1 MDTFSLFLTLGLYIF
16 FVGIY
21 HKYQKTWLNPL
32 LLSALSIILI
42 LIITQTSYK
51 SYHEGVKFITLL
63 LGPATVSL
71 AVPLYENKKLIKLY
85 YRQIFVSIVSGVLAH
100 AITLIVLKYI
110 LDLSYEIFVTSIPKS
125 VTTAIAK
132 DISAQS
138 GGLVEITIALV
149 IITGV
154 FGAIIS
160 DTVFKRLN
168 IKSSISKGLALGVA
182 AHAVGT
188 SKAVEK
194 GQIEACMA
202 TIALILTGIFTVLI
216 SPLILLLFG

>member
-1 MDTFSLFLTLGLYIF
+1 MELFSLLVTLGLYLF
-16 FVGIY
+16 FMTVY
-21 HKYQKTWLNPL
+21 RRYKKAWLNPL
-32 LLSALSIILI
+32 LLSAISIILI
-42 LIITQTSYK
+42 LFISNTSYE

-71 AVPLYENKKLIKLY
+71 AVPLYENKRLISIY
-85 YRQIFVSIVSGVLAH
+85 YRQIFVAILAGVLTH
-100 AITLIVLKYI
+100 AVSLIILKVTL
-110 LDLSYEIFVTSIPKS
+110 DFSYALFVTAIPKS

-138 GGLVEITIALV
+138 GGMVEITIALV
-149 IITGV
+149 IVTGV

-160 DTVFKRLN
+160 EFVFKKLN
-168 IKSSISKGLALGVA
+168 IRSSISKGLALGVA

-188 SKAVEK
+188 SKAVEL

-202 TIALILTGIFTVLI
+202 TIALILTGIITVLI
-216 SPLILLLFG
+216 SPLILLVLS